1 MQKERSSFSSRI
13 GFVLAAAGSAI
24 GLGNIWRFPY
34 LAAQYGGGSFLII
47 YLAAAVT
54 FGFALMMAE
63 IGLGRKTRQSAIRAY
78 RSLSK
83 GFTFEGILTAA
94 VPMIIFPYYA
104 IINGWVIKYFAAFLI
119 GQDKAAAEDGFF
131 GAFISKP
138 VEPLIWFLICL
149 VLCTVVILA
158 GVVKGIEKISKIL
171 MPVLLVLMIVLSVY
185 ICFQP
190 GAGAGIRYYFV
201 PSLEHLSVKTFLA
214 AISQLFYSLSLAMG
228 IMITYGSYMNRED
241 SLEGSVRQIEVFDTL
256 VAVLAGLMII
266 PSVFAFSGGDATAL
280 TAGPSLMF
288 VTLPK
293 AFATMVGGR
302 FIGAAFF
309 LMVTVAAL
317 TSSISLME
325 AVVSIFMDAFHMGRR
340 RATLITAAYSLVLGG
355 LASLGYGPLSDVK
368 ILGMQI
374 LDFMDFIS
382 NSVLM
387 PVVAIVT
394 CIFVGFV
401 IKPEAI
407 IEEAEAEGA
416 TFKAKKLFTIVIKWI
431 APWFMLAVLVSSIL
445 QAAGMYKI

>member
-1 MQKERSSFSSRI
+1 
-13 GFVLAAAGSAI
+13 
-24 GLGNIWRFPY
+24 
-34 LAAQYGGGSFLII
+34 
-47 YLAAAVT
+47 
-54 FGFALMMAE
+54 MAE

-78 RSLSK
+78 RTLSK

-94 VPMIIFPYYA
+94 VPMIIFPYYV

-138 VEPLIWFLICL
+138 VEPLVWFLICL
-149 VLCTVVILA
+149 VLCTAVILA
-158 GVVKGIEKISKIL
+158 GVVRGIEKISKIL

-293 AFATMVGGR
+293 AFATMVG
-302 FIGAAFF
+302 
-309 LMVTVAAL
+309 MVTVAAL

-340 RATLITAAYSLVLGG
+340 RATLITAAYSLVLGS

>member
-1 MQKERSSFSSRI
+1 MQKRSSFSSRI

-54 FGFALMMAE
+54 FGFSLMVAE

-78 RSLSK
+78 RTLSK

-94 VPMIIFPYYA
+94 VPMIIFPYYV

-138 VEPLIWFLICL
+138 VEPLVWFLICL
-149 VLCTVVILA
+149 VLCTAVILA
-158 GVVKGIEKISKIL
+158 GVVRGIEKISKIL

-293 AFATMVGGR
+293 AFATMVGYVRHPAQGFCHHGR
-302 FIGAAFF
+302 RPLHRGRLLPHGYGGGSDLFDFFDGGCGLHLHGCLPYGAAPGHPDYSRLFPGSRKPCIPG
-309 LMVTVAAL
+309 LRAAFRCEDSRHADSRL
-317 TSSISLME
+317 
-325 AVVSIFMDAFHMGRR
+325 H
-340 RATLITAAYSLVLGG
+340 G
-355 LASLGYGPLSDVK
+355 LY
-368 ILGMQI
+368 
-374 LDFMDFIS
+374 F
-382 NSVLM
+382 
-387 PVVAIVT
+387 
-394 CIFVGFV
+394 
-401 IKPEAI
+401 
-407 IEEAEAEGA
+407 
-416 TFKAKKLFTIVIKWI
+416 
-431 APWFMLAVLVSSIL
+431 
-445 QAAGMYKI
+445 

>member
-1 MQKERSSFSSRI
+1 MQKRSSFSSRI
-13 GFVLAAAGSAI
+13 GFILAAAGSAI

-47 YLAAAVT
+47 YLIAAVT
-54 FGFALMMAE
+54 FGFSLMVAE

-78 RSLSK
+78 SSLSK
-83 GFTFEGILTAA
+83 NFAFEGVLTAA
-94 VPMIIFPYYA
+94 VPMIIFPYYC
-104 IINGWVIKYFAAFLI
+104 IINGWVIKYFAVFLT
-119 GQDKAAAEDGFF
+119 GQDRAAVEDGFF

-138 VEPLIWFLICL
+138 VEPLIWFLLCL
-149 VLCTVVILA
+149 ILCTTVILL
-158 GVVKGIEKISKIL
+158 GVVKGIEKISKVL
-171 MPVLLVLMIVLSVY
+171 MPILLVLMIVISIY
-185 ICFQP
+185 ICLQP

-201 PSLEHLSVKTFLA
+201 PSAEHLSVKTFLA

-228 IMITYGSYMNRED
+228 IMVTYGSYMNRED
-241 SLEGSVRQIEVFDTL
+241 NLEGSVRQIEVFDTI

-266 PSVFAFSGGDATAL
+266 PSVFAFSGGDTAAL

-293 AFATMVGGR
+293 AFASMGAGR

-325 AVVSIFMDAFHMGRR
+325 AVVSIIMDGFHTGRTK
-340 RATLITAAYSLVLGG
+340 ATLITAAYSLVLGA

-387 PVVAIVT
+387 PIVAIIT
-394 CIFVGFV
+394 CIFIGFV
-401 IKPEAI
+401 VKPETI

-416 TFKAKKLFTIVIKWI
+416 VFKAKKLFTIVIKWI
-431 APWFMLAVLVSSIL
+431 APWFLLAVFVTSLL
-445 QAAGMYKI
+445 QAMGMYKI

>member
-1 MQKERSSFSSRI
+1 MENRSSFSSRI

-47 YLAAAVT
+47 YLIAAVT
-54 FGFALMMAE
+54 FGFSLMIAE
-63 IGLGRKTRQSAIRAY
+63 IGLGRKTHQSAIRAY
-78 RSLSK
+78 STLSK
-83 GFTFEGILTAA
+83 GFAFEGILTAA
-94 VPMIIFPYYA
+94 VPMIIFPYYT

-138 VEPLIWFLICL
+138 VEPLIWFLVCL
-149 VLCTVVILA
+149 VLCTAVILL
-158 GVVKGIEKISKIL
+158 GVVKGIEKVSKVL
-171 MPVLLVLMIVLSVY
+171 MPILLVLMIVISVY
-185 ICFQP
+185 VCFQP

-201 PSLEHLSVKTFLA
+201 PNAKDLSVKTFLA

-241 SLEGSVRQIEVFDTL
+241 SLEGSVRQIEFFDTL

-266 PSVFAFSGGDATAL
+266 PSVFAFSGGDTAAL

-293 AFATMVGGR
+293 AFASMTGGR

-325 AVVSIFMDAFHMGRR
+325 AVVSIFMDAFHMGRTK
-340 RATLITAAYSLVLGG
+340 ATLITAAYSVVLGG
-355 LASLGYGPLSDVK
+355 LASLGYGPLADVK
-368 ILGMQI
+368 ILGMQL

-387 PVVAIVT
+387 PIVAIIT
-394 CIFVGFV
+394 CIFIGFV
-401 IKPEAI
+401 IKPQAI
-407 IEEAEAEGA
+407 IDEVEAEGQ
-416 TFKAKKLFTIVIKWI
+416 TFKAKKLFTVVIKWI
-431 APWFMLAVLVSSIL
+431 APWFLLAVFVTSLL
-445 QAAGMYKI
+445 QAAGVYEI